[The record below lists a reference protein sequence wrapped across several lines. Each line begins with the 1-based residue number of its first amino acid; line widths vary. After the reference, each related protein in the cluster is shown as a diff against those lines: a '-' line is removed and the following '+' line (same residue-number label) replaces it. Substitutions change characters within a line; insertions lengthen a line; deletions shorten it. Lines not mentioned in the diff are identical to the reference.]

1 MRDQGGRG
9 RGLQSSPCTV
19 PFRQGATA
27 VSSLLG
33 CVHTGSPGQPVLLWT
48 LPVSDGVLTFARSS
62 AATLSLQGLKSSIA
76 ILNTPD

>member
-9 RGLQSSPCTV
+9 RGLQSSPCTL
-19 PFRQGATA
+19 PFCQGATA

-48 LPVSDGVLTFARSS
+48 LPAGVVTFAGNVCCHFPASG
-62 AATLSLQGLKSSIA
+62 AE